1 MLVKQ
6 IYDVLN
12 PAMKQAFGEEAI
24 TATNLTDLV
33 SEGNK
38 LVAGAEASVL
48 DKLSYGLLDRIY
60 KVVIGIRKYET
71 SENSVIRE
79 YETYGN
85 ILEKIY
91 YEPIEA
97 QKNAT
102 WDVVNGGTDDPFKIT
117 LVGTKV
123 KFFGDRNSWEIPF
136 SITNDQ
142 IKSAF
147 TSTSELA
154 TFINGLYMIAEN
166 SVTAH
171 IEKVCEWT
179 VANFIG
185 EKIHYDSQE
194 EKKGIHVVKLVTNYN
209 ALHPTDEVTT
219 ENALENKNFL
229 RYMSR
234 VIRNYKEK
242 FKKYSTLFN
251 TEQFKRFTNDN
262 DLKML
267 IISDVQ
273 NAMESVLESDTY
285 HNDMVA
291 LSGFEPVAY
300 WQGSGE
306 SFDTADC
313 MKIHINTS
321 SGNEVV
327 ASGIV
332 GLMFDVDAL
341 GVTVWNKETTSQYNG
356 HNKVTNYWKKCD
368 IGLYNDLSENALVF
382 QLV

>member
-1 MLVKQ
+1 MVVNQ
-6 IYDVLN
+6 IFETLN
-12 PAMKQAFGEEAI
+12 GAMKQVFGIENI
-24 TATNLTDLV
+24 IATDLSGLV

-38 LVAGAEASVL
+38 LIANADADIF
-48 DKLSYGLLDRIY
+48 DKLTYGLLDRIY
-60 KVVIGIRKYET
+60 RVVVGVRKYEPT
-71 SENSVIRE
+71 NNSVMRE
-79 YETYGN
+79 FETYGN

-91 YEPIEA
+91 YEPVDA
-97 QKNAT
+97 QKNAV

-147 TSTSELA
+147 TSVSEMS

-166 SVTAH
+166 SLTAH
-171 IEKVCEWT
+171 IEKVTEWT

-194 EKKGIHVVKLVTNYN
+194 LKKGIHVVKLVTNYN
-209 ALHPTDEVTT
+209 ALYPNDTVTA

-234 VIRNYKEK
+234 VIRSYKSK

-251 TEQFKRFTNDN
+251 TEQFKRFTNDG

-273 NAMESVLESDTY
+273 IAMESVLESDTY

-291 LSGFEPVAY
+291 LQGFEPIAY

-306 SFDTADC
+306 KFDTADC
-313 MKIHINTS
+313 MKINITTS
-321 SGNEVV
+321 SGNVIN

-382 QLV
+382 QLA

>member
-1 MLVKQ
+1 MVVNQ
-6 IYDVLN
+6 IYETLN
-12 PAMKQAFGEEAI
+12 GAMKQVFGTENI
-24 TATNLTDLV
+24 TATDLSGLV

-38 LVAGAEASVL
+38 LIASADASIF
-48 DKLSYGLLDRIY
+48 DKLTYGLLDRIY
-60 KVVIGIRKYET
+60 RVVVGVRKYEPT
-71 SENSVIRE
+71 NNSVMRE
-79 YETYGN
+79 FETYGN

-91 YEPIEA
+91 YEPVDA
-97 QKNAT
+97 QKNAV

-136 SITNDQ
+136 SVTNDQ

-147 TSTSELA
+147 TSASEMS

-166 SVTAH
+166 SLTAH
-171 IEKVCEWT
+171 IEKVTEWT

-185 EKIHYDSQE
+185 EKLHYDSQE
-194 EKKGIHVVKLVTNYN
+194 LKKGIHVVKLVTNYN
-209 ALHPTDEVTT
+209 ALYPNDTVAA

-234 VIRNYKEK
+234 VIRSYKSK

-251 TEQFKRFTNDN
+251 TEQFKRFTNDG

-273 NAMESVLESDTY
+273 IAMESVLESDTY

-291 LSGFEPVAY
+291 LQGFEPIAY
-300 WQGSGE
+300 WQGSGDKFE
-306 SFDTADC
+306 TADC
-313 MKIHINTS
+313 MKLNITTS
-321 SGNEVV
+321 SGNVIN

-332 GLMFDVDAL
+332 GLLFDVDAL

-382 QLV
+382 QLA

>member
-1 MLVKQ
+1 MLVNQ
-6 IYDVLN
+6 ISGILI
-12 PAMKQAFGEEAI
+12 PSMKQAFGETAI
-24 TATNLTDLV
+24 TATNLEGLV

-38 LVAGAEASVL
+38 LVASADSSVL

-60 KVVIGIRKYET
+60 MLAIGIRKYEAAT
-71 SENSVIRE
+71 NSVIRE

-102 WDVVNGGTDDPFKIT
+102 WEVVNGGTDDPFKIT

-136 SITNDQ
+136 SITNEQ

-166 SVTAH
+166 SITAH

-185 EKIHYDSQE
+185 EKIHYDSQGD
-194 EKKGIHVVKLVTNYN
+194 KKGIHVIKLVTNYN
-209 ALHPTDEVTT
+209 TLHPTDEVTA

-234 VIRNYKEK
+234 IIRSYKSK

-251 TEQFKRFTNDN
+251 TEQFKRFTNDG

-273 NAMESVLESDTY
+273 IAMESVLESDTY

-291 LSGFEPVAY
+291 LQGFEPIAY

-306 SFDTADC
+306 KFDTADC
-313 MKIHINTS
+313 MKLNITTS
-321 SGNEVV
+321 SGNVIN

-382 QLV
+382 QLA